1 MRGARVG
8 RALAGGATAAVAIA
22 VGCASEQT
30 IARDLANAA
39 TPGHLPLVVACWEK
53 ELETA
58 SFRGQY
64 VATIDFEV
72 EAETSRIHGAKVAS
86 MEPSKDTSAR
96 DLAGFTACVEDALNR
111 SSLPVTSDRDGPGF
125 TASLDL
131 VVRGYRMEFVDV
143 SQSKRRA
150 ASERQG
156 HVLLGPRSD
165 RCQGLYIH
173 EPPRDASTL
182 YGEIATAEAK
192 AARAEREDR
201 DLYAREL
208 QRAYDGKLE
217 LRARLTEDLADP
229 LIPERNKKRVRQ
241 AIGELEESARKTGE
255 RIGCAPPPVRSP

>member
-1 MRGARVG
+1 MRDTRVG
-8 RALAGGATAAVAIA
+8 RALAGGATAALALA
-22 VGCASEQT
+22 LGCVSEQT
-30 IARDLANAA
+30 IARNLANAA

-53 ELETA
+53 ELEAA

-64 VATIDFEV
+64 VATLDFEV
-72 EAETSRIHGAKVAS
+72 ESGTSRIHGTKVTS
-86 MEPSKDTSAR
+86 IEPSKDTPAR

-111 SSLPVTSDRDGPGF
+111 SSLPVASDKGGPGF
-125 TASLDL
+125 TASTDL
-131 VVRGYRMEFVDV
+131 VVRGYRMEFVDA

-165 RCQGLYIH
+165 RCQGFYMRD
-173 EPPRDASTL
+173 PPRDASTL
-182 YGEIATAEAK
+182 YGEIAAAEVK

-217 LRARLTEDLADP
+217 LRARLTDDLADP
-229 LIPERNKKRVRQ
+229 LIPDRNKKRLRQ
-241 AIGELEESARKTGE
+241 ALDELEESARKTGE
-255 RIGCAPPPVRSP
+255 RIGCALPPARSP